1 MPSLAQGWVSG
12 LMTSEAPTT
21 YCRRGREALREW
33 RAWLGDLPRDSSV
46 LPAALQLGRLG
57 CFLQCDDS
65 VMEGR
70 RLTTVQSCRAPGMLV
85 CLSSSPENPPSPVG
99 PRDGGEWRA
108 LFLM

>member
-1 MPSLAQGWVSG
+1 
-12 LMTSEAPTT
+12 MTSEAPTT
-21 YCRRGREALREW
+21 YCRLGREALREW

-65 VMEGR
+65 VMEGP
-70 RLTTVQSCRAPGMLV
+70 SSHNRAVLPSPGMLV